1 MIGQTLAEM
10 LQERD
15 ERIDA
20 LEADAEEMREQI
32 EELQASLHAP
42 AEREFHEDL
51 LGLDEIEDLAR

>member
-10 LQERD
+10 LRERD

-42 AEREFHEDL
+42 AEREFYEDL
-51 LGLDEIEDLAR
+51 LGLDEIEDLPR